1 MPNDFT
7 ARSWP
12 AACPLSLSLSLSLT
26 HSLTA
31 QTAPYTLIYART
43 SCQNVFCC
51 PRLQRFQFALTS
63 RPGSQTQL
71 PACQS
76 VWSGPSWPAC
86 AHYCGSPSP
95 SFCLLLL
102 LWANPFVVVRRQAD
116 GARIRCCHCHGLPLR
131 HAILLI
137 WFCSLCLWAWHLH
150 NFACEIPLGWHFVLH
165 VIIVVV
171 LVLVVFIFGEFAR

>member
-12 AACPLSLSLSLSLT
+12 AACPLVVVSLAIFLSSLCLLACFT
-26 HSLTA
+26 HS

-63 RPGSQTQL
+63 RPGSQTLL
-71 PACQS
+71 PACL
-76 VWSGPSWPAC
+76 PAC
-86 AHYCGSPSP
+86 RSGLACSAV
-95 SFCLLLL
+95 CLLGPITSAPCLPTQSSSAFG
-102 LWANPFVVVRRQAD
+102 ANPFVVVRRQAQ
-116 GARIRCCHCHGLPLR
+116 GARIRCCYCHGLPLR

-137 WFCSLCLWAWHLH
+137 
-150 NFACEIPLGWHFVLH
+150 
-165 VIIVVV
+165 
-171 LVLVVFIFGEFAR
+171 

>member
-1 MPNDFT
+1 MT
-7 ARSWP
+7 LQL
-12 AACPLSLSLSLSLT
+12 AAGQLLALSLSLSFPLSLLT

-71 PACQS
+71 PACLPVGL
-76 VWSGPSWPAC
+76 VWPVLACLCPLLRLSLPSA
-86 AHYCGSPSP
+86 
-95 SFCLLLL
+95 CLLLL

-137 WFCSLCLWAWHLH
+137 
-150 NFACEIPLGWHFVLH
+150 
-165 VIIVVV
+165 
-171 LVLVVFIFGEFAR
+171 

>member
-12 AACPLSLSLSLSLT
+12 AACPLAVSPPLSSLLALLLSLACFT
-26 HSLTA
+26 HS

-63 RPGSQTQL
+63 RPGSQTLL
-71 PACQS
+71 PACLPDCQS
-76 VWSGPSWPAC
+76 VWPGLAC
-86 AHYCGSPSP
+86 SAV
-95 SFCLLLL
+95 CLLEPITSAPCLPAL
-102 LWANPFVVVRRQAD
+102 PSQSSSAFGANPFVVVRRQAD

-137 WFCSLCLWAWHLH
+137 
-150 NFACEIPLGWHFVLH
+150 
-165 VIIVVV
+165 
-171 LVLVVFIFGEFAR
+171 